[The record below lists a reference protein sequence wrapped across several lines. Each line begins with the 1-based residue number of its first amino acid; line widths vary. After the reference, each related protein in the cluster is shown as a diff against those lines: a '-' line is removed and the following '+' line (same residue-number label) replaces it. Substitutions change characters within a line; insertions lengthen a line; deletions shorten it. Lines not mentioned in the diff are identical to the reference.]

1 MTTPWT
7 RIILLLVMNKYS
19 AGSGTNPSTIRT
31 TRSPFLDGWITSSA
45 SALRRAPI
53 ETYLQGWREQGDV
66 VRFRLGGPF
75 DAYLVVH
82 PEGVDHVLRE
92 DNQNYGKVEWH
103 NARFRE
109 LLGNGLATSEGDRWL
124 SRRRLLQPAF
134 HRERIEGM
142 VAVMVGAT
150 EEVAARWDLV
160 QPGDIIDMSREMM
173 GLTLTIATRTL
184 LGIDPAAEAPRMGP
198 FIDESLRHII
208 RRLESLIAVP
218 LGIPAPANRRFV
230 AARRELDG
238 FILGLIEARRADRSG
253 PSNMLDIL
261 LDTRDA
267 ETGEPLTTTDL
278 RDEIMTMLMAGHES
292 TSVALTW
299 AWYLLAQHP
308 DVFGALRSEVDAV
321 LDGGVPTLEQLGQLH
336 QTSMIIDET
345 LRLYPP
351 AWSTTRSPLHD
362 DVIGGRR
369 IPKGKIVIVSPY
381 VTHRH
386 PDFWP
391 NPEAFEPERFRDGV
405 PTGDNR
411 FSYFPFGGGPRQCL
425 GLTFALTEAKII
437 LAMLASR
444 FHPALPPGHV
454 ARLDPQVTLR
464 PLGGMPMRLG

>member
-1 MTTPWT
+1 
-7 RIILLLVMNKYS
+7 MNKYS
-19 AGSGTNPSTIRT
+19 AVAVPASKPGVPVHRPSPR
-31 TRSPFLDGWITSSA
+31 LDGWIRSSA
-45 SALRRAPI
+45 RAPRRDPI
-53 ETYLQGWREQGDV
+53 GTYLQGWREQGDI

-82 PEGVDHVLRE
+82 PDGVDRVLRE
-92 DNQNYGKVEWH
+92 ENQNYGKVEWH

-134 HRERIEGM
+134 HRQRIEAM
-142 VAVMVGAT
+142 VGVMAGAT
-150 EEVAARWDLV
+150 EEVAARWRQA
-160 QPGDIIDMSREMM
+160 QPGDIVDMSREMM
-173 GLTLTIATRTL
+173 GLTLTIAARTL
-184 LGIDPAAEAPRMGP
+184 LGVDPAAEAPRMGP

-218 LGIPAPANRRFV
+218 LRVPAPANRRFV
-230 AARRELDG
+230 AARAELDA
-238 FILGLIEARRADRSG
+238 FILQLIEARRADRSG
-253 PSNMLDIL
+253 PPNMLDIL

-267 ETGEPLTTTDL
+267 DTGAPLSTSDL

-308 DVFGALRSEVDAV
+308 DVFDALRTEVGAV
-321 LDGGVPTLEQLGQLH
+321 LGRGTPTLEQLGQLH

-351 AWSTTRSPLHD
+351 AWSTTRSPHHD
-362 DVIGGRR
+362 DLIGGRR
-369 IPKGKIVIVSPY
+369 IPHGKIVIVSPY

-391 NPEAFEPERFRDGV
+391 EPEAFRPERFRDGV
-405 PTGDNR
+405 PTGTAR

-425 GLTFALTEAKII
+425 GLTFALTEAKVI
-437 LAMLASR
+437 LAVLASQFR
-444 FHPALPPGHV
+444 PTLPAGHV

-464 PLGGMPMRLG
+464 PRGGMPMLVGRQ